1 MDISGIGE
9 YNLSCRAETFHAD
22 EHDEQKVC
30 SEPDRQC
37 VQHEAQVLK
46 LRFQSPANKKQ
57 GEAMSV
63 REELLF
69 DFAINM
75 PRVLVSGETTVLDN
89 VRKVMLLT
97 DSEIVVFSGAKYTS
111 LKGRG
116 FVITQLKEG
125 RMLVSGEVEEIRFFS
140 SLQEDKD

>member
-1 MDISGIGE
+1 
-9 YNLSCRAETFHAD
+9 
-22 EHDEQKVC
+22 
-30 SEPDRQC
+30 
-37 VQHEAQVLK
+37 
-46 LRFQSPANKKQ
+46 
-57 GEAMSV
+57 MSV

-140 SLQEDKD
+140 SLQDCLLYTSRCV

>member
-1 MDISGIGE
+1 
-9 YNLSCRAETFHAD
+9 
-22 EHDEQKVC
+22 
-30 SEPDRQC
+30 
-37 VQHEAQVLK
+37 
-46 LRFQSPANKKQ
+46 
-57 GEAMSV
+57 MSV

-111 LKGRG
+111 LKGHG